1 MSGLVGCIVEVGHW
15 DSSKCDEIYA
25 PRWVAEYEARVGA
38 VSQELCF
45 LLVTNLA
52 TGDLRRVDINN
63 VKVPVKWRDGLPSR
77 DSLNG
82 ETKR

>member
-1 MSGLVGCIVEVGHW
+1 MSGLFGCIVEVGHW
-15 DSSKCDEIYA
+15 RPSLDEMHP

-38 VSQELCF
+38 VSQDLCF

-52 TGDLRRVDINN
+52 TGDLRRADINN
-63 VKVPVKWRDGLPSR
+63 VKVPLKWRDGLPSR